1 MSGWQERRQGGCSK
15 EAIERDD
22 SAGSRDRKKKLEK
35 IQGTSVDAGSI
46 VFVDELVVGF
56 ERRRN
61 EGWLLEF
68 GWNAGRI
75 LEPIP
80 KVRNGRTQRFGRTRN
95 RMFSLKH

>member
-1 MSGWQERRQGGCSK
+1 MGGRKGGRKAVLKRLLK
-15 EAIERDD
+15 EMTVQAVETE
-22 SAGSRDRKKKLEK
+22 KKKLEK

-95 RMFSLKH
+95 RVFSLKH